1 MNYFKLLF
9 KLYFLKKQNKKKTH
23 CGFGLEIT
31 KCQSVTGHDRKVDV
45 YEVVIV
51 QSCSQRKLSQIKSR
65 INAVCMGS
73 ECQAEFTV

>member
-9 KLYFLKKQNKKKTH
+9 KLYFLKKQNQKKPIVV
-23 CGFGLEIT
+23 FGSEIT

-51 QSCSQRKLSQIKSR
+51 QSCSQRKPSQIKSR

-73 ECQAEFTV
+73 ECQAEFTA